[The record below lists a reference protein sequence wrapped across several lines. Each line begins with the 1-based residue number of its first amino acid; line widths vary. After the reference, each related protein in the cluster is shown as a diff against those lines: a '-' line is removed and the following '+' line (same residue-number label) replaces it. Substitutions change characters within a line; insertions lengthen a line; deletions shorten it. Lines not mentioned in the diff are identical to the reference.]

1 MQMYVTFK
9 EENNSKAGDVMTF
22 LSHCMNAEIR
32 EGSIA
37 GQKGWIFIF
46 KDNLRPFSFG
56 GKRKY
61 TPEDENAI
69 AQDIQSGKS
78 LRKISQERKIATTT
92 VHTLYKRYLNRH
104 PGTNPYVRQP
114 IVESRSIDQTVLKSS
129 RNRE

>member
-32 EGSIA
+32 EGRIA

-61 TPEDENAI
+61 TPEDEDAI

-104 PGTNPYVRQP
+104 PETNPYARHPIDESKTIGP
-114 IVESRSIDQTVLKSS
+114 IVWESPEDK
-129 RNRE
+129 E